1 MRKAVFRWKVMIDR
15 PTRSGWRSRT
25 SCSRVERT
33 SRCTS
38 TRSATATRW
47 WASRLPASELRAP
60 FGMRMPT
67 VGMCSNESGID
78 ARRMFIWCLHDLTDH
93 EPETRTL
100 LRSRSD
106 HEALDGPAEGPV
118 EIPEPAAGE
127 TDPGRLRDRNGVETH
142 PLAHERPV

>member
-15 PTRSGWRSRT
+15 PTRSGCRSRT

-67 VGMCSNESGID
+67 VGMCSNEAGID
-78 ARRMFIWCLHDLTDH
+78 ARRMFIWCLNGLAAR
-93 EPETRTL
+93 EPEPRTL
-100 LRSRSD
+100 PRPGSA
-106 HEALDGPAEGPV
+106 HEALEGPAEGPA

-127 TDPGRLRDRNGVETH
+127 TDPGRLRGRDGVETH
-142 PLAHERPV
+142 PLAHEWPV